1 MTTPVDLGCGHCM
14 CRACM
19 LRYTVDRGGSDC
31 PLCRKKIDGCL
42 VVSALQQRPFTRGL
56 QKRVNTGYLIW
67 KGRSTVHMMKRPQTF
82 KNISRLVCQLNN
94 IAEMDPGAKKAIA
107 GEFERLHFNP
117 DVSFRALD
125 ELGGMSLFGFVHT
138 FV

>member
-1 MTTPVDLGCGHCM
+1 
-14 CRACM
+14 
-19 LRYTVDRGGSDC
+19 
-31 PLCRKKIDGCL
+31 
-42 VVSALQQRPFTRGL
+42 
-56 QKRVNTGYLIW
+56 
-67 KGRSTVHMMKRPQTF
+67 MMKRPQTF

-125 ELGGMSLFGFVHT
+125 GLDGMSLFGFVQT